1 MSTKEKLYN
10 ALDRVVS
17 FNALS
22 NRDIPV
28 VSLNSADFDTFKKYN
43 TISND
48 EYRYRGLTIR
58 RK

>member
-1 MSTKEKLYN
+1 MNPKEKLYES
-10 ALDRVVS
+10 LDRVVS
-17 FNALS
+17 FNSLS

-28 VSLNSADFDTFKKYN
+28 VTLNPADFDTFKKYN
-43 TISND
+43 TISDN